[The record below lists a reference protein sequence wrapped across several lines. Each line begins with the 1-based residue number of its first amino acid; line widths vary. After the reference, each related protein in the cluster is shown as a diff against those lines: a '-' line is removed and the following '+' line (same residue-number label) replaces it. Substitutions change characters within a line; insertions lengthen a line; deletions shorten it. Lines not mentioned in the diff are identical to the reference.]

1 MIYIFFLLLFVAAS
15 FLDISRRQVAIK
27 KVTALYLMI
36 IAVCFIGL
44 RYYTGADWSG
54 YIRYFNKVDWS
65 DRTYGFGYKVLNI
78 LSRSIIDD
86 YYFCQF
92 IATCIFCLS
101 IYRFYKKT
109 SEYFFLSLFLAV
121 VLYFSSLFMAQVR
134 QSLAIAVLLFGSNYL
149 IDGKRIKYAVCVL
162 VAALFHMTAVFAL
175 VCLLL
180 RLRIPKFLQIM
191 GILLGF
197 VLIRFPNLTIQF
209 LLLLSNFVTGA
220 YHDLIIGYLNSQKFG
235 RGAELNSG
243 LFFYAKQLLAL
254 LIIMFYK
261 PRNNLDTIALN
272 ALILSCFIHNA
283 AISFLMFDR
292 LEPYVGFYAIIGW
305 TRLLDIRLV
314 KENKNI
320 FFMVLIV
327 FITFFAFSFYR
338 NRTNH
343 SVSKVTG
350 RDLQYGY
357 VPYYNVFFHPEGAK
371 RKDWNE

>member
-27 KVTALYLMI
+27 KVTAFYLMI

-54 YIRYFNKVDWS
+54 YIKYFNNVDWT

-109 SEYFFLSLFLAV
+109 SEYFFLSLFLAI

-134 QSLAIAVLLFGSNYL
+134 QSLAVAVLLFGSNYL

-162 VAALFHMTAVFAL
+162 VATLFHMTAVFAL

-197 VLIRFPNLTIQF
+197 VLIRFPDLTIQF
-209 LLLLSNFVTGA
+209 LLLLSNFVTGV
-220 YHDLIIGYLNSQKFG
+220 YHDLIVGYLNSQKFG
-235 RGAELNSG
+235 DGAELNSG
-243 LFFYAKQLLAL
+243 LYFYAKQLLAL
-254 LIIMFYK
+254 LIIIFYK
-261 PRNNLDTIALN
+261 PKNRLDTITLN
-272 ALILSCFIHNA
+272 ALVLSCFIHNA
-283 AISFLMFDR
+283 AISFAMLGR
-292 LEPYVGFYAIIGW
+292 LEPYIGFYAIIGW

-314 KENKNI
+314 RENKNI
-320 FFMVLIV
+320 FFMTFLIL
-327 FITFFAFSFYR
+327 ITFFTIPFYR
-338 NRTNH
+338 ERTRH
-343 SVSKVTG
+343 SVSELTG
-350 RDLQYGY
+350 RDSQYQY
-357 VPYYNVFFHPEGAK
+357 VPYYNVFFHPAGAK
-371 RKDWNE
+371 RKDWCE